1 MGSEAM
7 SPHVMKKLAKPM
19 LFAAAIIWGT
29 SFFVMK
35 NALDVIPV
43 FYLLAIRFTA
53 GAVLLAAVCWKKW
66 AGFTRDYLWRG
77 AVIGAFLFLAYS
89 VQTFG
94 LDRTT
99 PSKNAFLTA
108 VYCVIVPFLYWAA
121 ARRRPDRYNIL
132 AALLC
137 VTGVGLV
144 SLDGDLSVNA
154 GDVLTLIC
162 AFFYAAHIVAVAK
175 VSPEKDIYLLTVF
188 QFAFAAL
195 YAWAGG
201 ALFENFP
208 AQAFLAPAVCLP
220 MAYLCVMAT
229 TVALLFQNVGQVW
242 SDPASASVILSLES
256 VFGVIS
262 SVLFYGDLVTLPMA
276 VGFACI
282 FVAVVCE
289 EPVTREQ
296 AAVMLTAV
304 YQYRNE
310 DNRKA
315 FLLWVA
321 LYGRDNDLNDDSNL
335 TEQQASNMLA
345 GIYHKLD
352 TVISSVGAKEFAD
365 DGEISDWAKNSVYF
379 MEKNGII
386 TGVGGDRFDPQADI
400 QAQAALVMSV
410 QMLQKLG

>member
-175 VSPEKDIYLLTVF
+175 VSPGKDIYLLTVF

-195 YAWAGG
+195 YAWALGLLTQEFPG
-201 ALFENFP
+201 PSIFTPDLLF
-208 AQAFLAPAVCLP
+208 QLG
-220 MAYLCVMAT
+220 YLTVMAT

-282 FVAVVCE
+282 FVAVVCSE
-289 EPVTREQ
+289 TKFSF
-296 AAVMLTAV
+296 LTA
-304 YQYRNE
+304 
-310 DNRKA
+310 
-315 FLLWVA
+315 
-321 LYGRDNDLNDDSNL
+321 GR
-335 TEQQASNMLA
+335 Q
-345 GIYHKLD
+345 
-352 TVISSVGAKEFAD
+352 KE
-365 DGEISDWAKNSVYF
+365 
-379 MEKNGII
+379 
-386 TGVGGDRFDPQADI
+386 RR
-400 QAQAALVMSV
+400 
-410 QMLQKLG
+410 